1 MIIQLAVTGLMV
13 GMVYALMALG
23 IVVIYKCSSV
33 FNFAHGAI
41 VAFMCYVAWAFLVQM
56 SLPLWV
62 TAALLVVSAV
72 VLGWI
77 IQVGVLR
84 PLIGQPLLAS
94 VMVTLA
100 LMQVFGGLVTLIWPG
115 PARFYPPIIPTGSLN
130 LAGAVISYESL
141 ISLGVCILVFL
152 AFLYFFQGTKLGLAL
167 RGTAE
172 DHQLARSNG
181 IRVVSMFTL
190 AWIIAIITCSVG
202 GVLVG
207 NMHGVNYEPVSG
219 LAMKALPAVMIGGM
233 ESIVG
238 ALLGGLLIGFFETIG
253 AGFLDPLVGGGFA
266 DVFPYIAMIALII
279 FKPYGLFGYEKIERV

>member
-1 MIIQLAVTGLMV
+1 MILPLAVTGLMV

-41 VAFMCYVAWAFLVQM
+41 VAFMCYLAWAFIVQL
-56 SLPLWV
+56 SLPLWITV
-62 TAALLVVSAV
+62 VLLVVSAI

-77 IQVGVLR
+77 IQVGILR

-100 LMQVFGGLVTLIWPG
+100 LMQVFGGIVTLIWPG
-115 PARFYPPIIPTGSLN
+115 PARFYPEIIPTGSFN
-130 LAGAVISYESL
+130 LAEAAISYESL
-141 ISLGVCILVFL
+141 ISLGVCILAFL
-152 AFLYFFQGTKLGLAL
+152 AFMYFFQSTKLGLAM

-181 IRVVSMFTL
+181 IRVVRMFTL
-190 AWIIAIITCSVG
+190 AWIIAIVTCSLG

-233 ESIVG
+233 ESVVG
-238 ALLGGLLIGFFETIG
+238 ALLGGLLIGLFETIG
-253 AGFLDPLVGGGFA
+253 SGFLDPLVGGGFA
-266 DVFPYIAMIALII
+266 DVFPYIAMIILII